1 MSSVFVISAP
11 AETTKEEV
19 VNSLRSKIAGQAE
32 IRPFRL
38 PDFKVI
44 IIFYHTLEI
53 KHKRLKYSY

>member
-11 AETTKEEV
+11 AETTKEDV

-38 PDFKVI
+38 PDFKVNI
-44 IIFYHTLEI
+44 AI
-53 KHKRLKYSY
+53 